1 MSNYALLDEAW
12 AGPLMIQNDLG
23 IFTENNTEKYQKGT
37 YQRFFNNINEN
48 KKYNFESKPKVI
60 KNKLPQ
66 KNKGYNTNDIE
77 RDFDDYTI
85 LKKHKEEESVNK
97 IIETR
102 QESEE
107 IKERFKCNPED
118 DPRFQELQLYVKDLE
133 SEIKSMKI
141 EKMQKSQSIFGNV
154 NSNEMIIFI
163 SFGILVI
170 MILDSFS
177 RLGAKLSKKS

>member
-12 AGPLMIQNDLG
+12 SGPLMVQNDLG

-37 YQRFFNNINEN
+37 YQRFFNNVNEI
-48 KKYNFESKPKVI
+48 KKYNFESKPKII
-60 KNKLPQ
+60 KNKLP
-66 KNKGYNTNDIE
+66 KNTNDIE
-77 RDFDDYTI
+77 RNFDDYTI
-85 LKKHKEEESVNK
+85 INKYKEDQNINK
-97 IIETR
+97 IVEEK

-107 IKERFKCNPED
+107 VREKFKCNPED
-118 DPRFQELQLYVKDLE
+118 HPRFQELQLYVKDLE

-141 EKMQKSQSIFGNV
+141 EKIQKSQSIFGNV

-163 SFGILVI
+163 SFGILII
-170 MILDSFS
+170 MVLDSFS